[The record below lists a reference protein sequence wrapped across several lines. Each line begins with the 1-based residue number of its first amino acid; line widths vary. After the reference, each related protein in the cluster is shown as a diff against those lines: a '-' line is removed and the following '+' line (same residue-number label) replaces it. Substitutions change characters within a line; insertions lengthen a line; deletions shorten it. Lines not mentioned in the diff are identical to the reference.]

1 MDVTD
6 EEHLAVLMTMPLSP
20 TSPVPVPVPVAPVL
34 TSASVV
40 AVALTATTAAAA
52 DTAAAATMATARA
65 VSALFSG
72 QSNCPSKFLCTS
84 LVTTLVGGCEEV
96 RTVGRW

>member
-1 MDVTD
+1 MRSVDVTD
-6 EEHLAVLMTMPLSP
+6 EGHLAVLMTMPLSP

-52 DTAAAATMATARA
+52 DATMATARA

-84 LVTTLVGGCEEV
+84 LAMLLSFFYLNAMSPNGLN
-96 RTVGRW
+96 